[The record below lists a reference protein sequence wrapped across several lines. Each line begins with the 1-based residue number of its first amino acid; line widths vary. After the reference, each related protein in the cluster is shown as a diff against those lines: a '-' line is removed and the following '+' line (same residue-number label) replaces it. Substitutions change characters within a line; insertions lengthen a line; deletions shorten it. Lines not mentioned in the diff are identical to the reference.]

1 MLRILSLQKNKIY
14 LESKGE
20 FSIPTDLINQYDL
33 RKREGITLEEYH
45 ELMEKLILSA
55 SYYYLARRDYSK
67 KELSDKLYQRYRE
80 KKIIEKIIV
89 FLEEKGYIDDYEF
102 ARTYA
107 ENSRDGIKKIEYNL
121 MLKGISSSV
130 IKELLQSKDQEE
142 AIIKAWEKLG
152 SKEPEKKIASLMRK
166 GFRYSDIKKAISE
179 I

>member
-1 MLRILSLQKNKIY
+1 MLRILSLQKNKIC

-33 RKREGITLEEYH
+33 RKRESITLEEYY

-55 SYYYLARRDYSK
+55 SYYYLARRDYSG
-67 KELSDKLYQRYRE
+67 KELSEKLYQRYKE
-80 KKIIEKIIV
+80 KKIIEKIMV
-89 FLEEKGYIDDYEF
+89 FLESKGYIDDYEF
-102 ARTYA
+102 AKAYV
-107 ENSRDGIKKIEYNL
+107 ENSRDGMKKIEYNL

-130 IKELLQSKDQEE
+130 IRELLQSKDQAE
-142 AIIKAWEKLG
+142 AIIKAWDKLG
-152 SKEPEKKIASLMRK
+152 NREPDKKIASLMRK